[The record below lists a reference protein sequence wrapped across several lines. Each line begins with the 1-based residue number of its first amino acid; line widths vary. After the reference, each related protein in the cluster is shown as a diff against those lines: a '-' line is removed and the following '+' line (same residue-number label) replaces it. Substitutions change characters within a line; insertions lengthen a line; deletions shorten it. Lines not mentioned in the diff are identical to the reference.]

1 MSARDRFAQ
10 WVIARSGIL
19 GVSVAEDVRIRDGL
33 RLSVE
38 RSNNGVSELRDGESE
53 SGEPSGSIGELTL
66 RESRGVLC
74 LERMPLGVHEAV
86 DVGNGVFGG
95 GHVDEPNDDCT
106 GCHELRAARDAWLAV
121 AS

>member
-1 MSARDRFAQ
+1 MNARDRFAQ

-19 GVSVAEDVRIRDGL
+19 GVS
-33 RLSVE
+33 
-38 RSNNGVSELRDGESE
+38 ESE